1 MRSYRN
7 VKLDSRDLTIKEIDA
22 TVNCLITY
30 LFLFLPVL
38 ALFCSQ
44 PSCVLGPYEKL
55 TILYTGDVLGKIEP
69 CG

>member
-1 MRSYRN
+1 M
-7 VKLDSRDLTIKEIDA
+7 KETDA
-22 TVNCLITY
+22 TVNFLIKY
-30 LFLFLPVL
+30 LLMLIPVL

-55 TILYTGDVLGKIEP
+55 TILYTGDVLGEIEP